1 MPQFYLRS
9 SIDDWK
15 CLEERK
21 FVRNISDE
29 DETHYV
35 FEVRGVEIP
44 SGLME
49 FKIASEDWSTVN
61 LGSSPYVYDYLL
73 EERVVRTL
81 NAGLHYNVRVSMKE
95 PVSVT
100 FVLHISKNDHNICF
114 VMWKRMEEK
123 VPEIET
129 SWMLGDNDVKESA
142 RLSREAL
149 EPLVR
154 ELSKSWWTL
163 LKEKLQTVFKRENEQ
178 QSTEPI
184 VLKELVLNETQI

>member
-44 SGLME
+44 SGLTE

-61 LGSSPYVYDYLL
+61 LGSSSYVYNYLL

-81 NAGLHYNVRVSMKE
+81 NAGSHYNVRMSLEE
-95 PVSVT
+95 PVTAT
-100 FVLHISKNDHNICF
+100 FVLHISKNDHSVCF
-114 VMWKRMEEK
+114 VMWKRNEEI
-123 VPEIET
+123 VPETEMEPVIEE
-129 SWMLGDNDVKESA
+129 SDVKESA
-142 RLSREAL
+142 RLSRMTF